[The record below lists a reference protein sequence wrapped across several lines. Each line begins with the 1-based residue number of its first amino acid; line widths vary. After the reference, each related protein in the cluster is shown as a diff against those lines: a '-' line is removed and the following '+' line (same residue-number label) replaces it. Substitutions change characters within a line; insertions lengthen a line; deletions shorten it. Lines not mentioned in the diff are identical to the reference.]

1 MATYDTVSPNTKQ
14 SKQAMVEPASRTSD
28 TLSTTGQVKSGD
40 DDRSTSL
47 QVTNRLP
54 PIHSLIQNTMDLR
67 TVASDLFLF
76 ICLLQ
81 ARVVTFMPLS
91 ASSLLI
97 RSSRYLVPAEISP
110 HVFDGA
116 VAAAR

>member
-1 MATYDTVSPNTKQ
+1 
-14 SKQAMVEPASRTSD
+14 MVEPASRASD
-28 TLSTTGQVKSGD
+28 TLSTAGQVKSCD
-40 DDRSTSL
+40 DNDGSTSL

-81 ARVVTFMPLS
+81 PRAVTFMPLS
-91 ASSLLI
+91 ASPLLI
-97 RSSRYLVPAEISP
+97 RSSRYLVPTEISP
-110 HVFDGA
+110 LVSDGA